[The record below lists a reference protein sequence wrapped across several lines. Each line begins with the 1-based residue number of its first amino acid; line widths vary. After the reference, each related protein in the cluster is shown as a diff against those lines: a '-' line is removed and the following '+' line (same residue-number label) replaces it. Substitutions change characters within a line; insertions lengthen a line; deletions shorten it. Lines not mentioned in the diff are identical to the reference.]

1 MALRQPAQQRA
12 RVRSQPFSFPAPT
25 RGWVANGNLA
35 VPQPGGAV
43 VMENWF
49 PTATGAIMRR
59 GKQIY
64 ATLGSGDL
72 DTTALFAYNDGNNR
86 KLFGATETTVYDI
99 TTIIS
104 PINYTL
110 GTEDGDEIVTDDGD
124 FIGQLSTGDLEVIT
138 GQTGGNWISVQ
149 FSTSGGAYL
158 VNVNGMD
165 PMQVYDG
172 ANWYPI
178 SASAVSTLNYD
189 AETVAFTVGETLT
202 GGTSG
207 ATAPILRV
215 DDNGTTGTLILGAIT
230 GGPFQNNET
239 ITDGDG
245 GSATADGASST
256 LFGAFTGVSTS
267 SLSYVWSF
275 KNRLF
280 FIEKETMDAW
290 YLPVD
295 QITGVA
301 VKFPLGG
308 EFSLGGSL
316 VFGASWSRDTGDGL
330 NAMCA
335 FFTSEGEVAI
345 YQGTNPADAAAWSQ
359 VGIYRIGK
367 TLGQLAH
374 ITAGGDLVIATDIG
388 FVPLSQALQKD
399 YAALSPSAVSAPIEV
414 EWNSAVQL
422 RSSEPWQCEV
432 WSAGQMVI
440 VALPTVNDQPDR
452 MFVANAR
459 TGAWAPFTNWGA
471 TCLQV
476 FEDRLFCGTTEGR
489 VFELNVTGLDD
500 GLPYTATYLPSFD
513 PIGTLGL
520 KSVSMARAV
529 LKASTA
535 LNERLS
541 IQKDYNVSLPN
552 VPDASPVSVS
562 GTWGSGVWGDS
573 VWGRPTE
580 KSVFQRWR
588 SVGGAGETIAPALQI
603 TSGSLVAI
611 DAEIIR
617 TDVLYDSGGFV
628 T

>member
-1 MALRQPAQQRA
+1 MGFRQPATRRTPAQ
-12 RVRSQPFSFPAPT
+12 SKPFVFPAPT
-25 RGWVANGNLA
+25 RGWISNGNLA
-35 VPQPGGAV
+35 VSQPAGAV
-43 VMENWF
+43 VLENWF

-64 ATLGSGDL
+64 ATLGNGDL
-72 DTTALFAYNDGNNR
+72 PTTAMFAYNDGNNR
-86 KLFGATETTVYDI
+86 KLFAANETTIYDI
-99 TTIIS
+99 TNITS
-104 PINYTL
+104 PTNYTI
-110 GTEDGDEIVTDDGD
+110 GTDEGDEIGTESDDV
-124 FIGQLSTGDLEVIT
+124 IGQRSTDGHDVVT
-138 GQTGGNWISVQ
+138 GQTGGDWISVQ
-149 FSTSGGAYL
+149 FETSGGAYL
-158 VNVNGMD
+158 VNVNGSD

-172 ANWYPI
+172 THWYPI
-178 SASAVSTLNYD
+178 SSSAVSTLNYD

-202 GGTSG
+202 GTTSG
-207 ATAPILRV
+207 ATATILRV

-230 GGPFQNNET
+230 GGPFDDNET

-245 GSATADGASST
+245 GSATADGASAT
-256 LFGAFTGVSTS
+256 LFGAFSGVDTS
-267 SLSYVWSF
+267 NLSYVWSF

-280 FIEKETMDAW
+280 FIEKETMNAW

-295 QITGVA
+295 QITGTA
-301 VKFPLGG
+301 TKFPLGG

-335 FFTSEGEVAI
+335 FFTSEGQVAI
-345 YQGTNPADAAAWSQ
+345 YQGTNPADADAWAQ

-367 TLGQLAH
+367 ALGKLAH

-399 YAALSPSAVSAPIEV
+399 YVALSPSAVSAPIEA
-414 EWNSAVQL
+414 EWNSAVAL
-422 RSSEPWQCEV
+422 RSSAAWQCEV

-459 TGAWAPFTNWGA
+459 TGAWAAFTNWGA
-471 TCLQV
+471 TCIQV
-476 FEDRLFCGTTEGR
+476 FEDRLFFGSTEGR
-489 VFELNVTGLDD
+489 VFEANVTGLDD
-500 GLPYTATYLPSFD
+500 GVPYTTTYIPSFD
-513 PIGTLGL
+513 AMQASGMKT
-520 KSVSMARAV
+520 VTMARAV
-529 LKASTA
+529 LKSATA

-541 IQKDYNVSLPN
+541 VQKDYKIRMPTA
-552 VPDASPVSVS
+552 PDASPSSSISTWDS
-562 GTWGSGVWGDS
+562 GIWGES
-573 VWGRPTE
+573 VWGRPAD

-588 SVGGAGETIAPALQI
+588 SVAGSGETIAIGVQI
-603 TSGSLVAI
+603 TSGTLVPI

-617 TDVLYDSGGFV
+617 TDAIYRNGALV

>member
-43 VMENWF
+43 LLENWF

-64 ATLGSGDL
+64 ATLGDGSIP
-72 DTTALFAYNDGNNR
+72 TTALFAYNDGNNR

-104 PINYTL
+104 ATNYTL
-110 GTEDGDEIVTDDGD
+110 VTDEGD
-124 FIGQLSTGDLEVIT
+124 DITTDTGDHLGMQSTGDLAVIT
-138 GQTGGNWISVQ
+138 GQTGGDWISVQ

-165 PMQVYDG
+165 PMEVYDG
-172 ANWYPI
+172 DHWYPI
-178 SASAVSTLNYD
+178 SSSVVSTLNYD
-189 AETVAFTVGETLT
+189 AESAPFTVGQTLT
-202 GGTSG
+202 GGTSA
-207 ATAPILRV
+207 ATAPIIRV
-215 DDNGTTGTLILGAIT
+215 DDAGTTGTLILGAVT
-230 GGPFQNNET
+230 GGPFQDNET
-239 ITDGDG
+239 ITDALTGA
-245 GSATADGASST
+245 ATANGASAT
-256 LFGAFTGVSTS
+256 LFGAFTGVDTS
-267 SLSYVWSF
+267 DLSYVWSF

-280 FIEKETMDAW
+280 FIQKGTMDAW

-295 QITGVA
+295 QITGAA

-308 EFSLGGSL
+308 EFALGGTL

-345 YQGTNPADAAAWSQ
+345 YQGTNPGDANAWSQ

-367 TLGQLAH
+367 TLGANAF

-414 EWNSAVQL
+414 EWNSAVAL
-422 RSSEPWQCEV
+422 RSSAPWHCEV
-432 WSAGQMVI
+432 WSAGQMV
-440 VALPTVNDQPDR
+440 VVVLPTVNDQPDR

-459 TGAWAPFTNWGA
+459 TGAWAPFTNWGG
-471 TCLQV
+471 TCIQV
-476 FEDRLFCGTTEGR
+476 FEDRLFFGSTEGR
-489 VFELNVTGLDD
+489 VFEANVTGLDD
-500 GLPYTATYLPSFD
+500 GLPYTASYLPSFD
-513 PIGTLGL
+513 PVGTLGL

-529 LKASTA
+529 LKASTS

-541 IQKDYNVSLPN
+541 IQKDYKVVLPN
-552 VPDASPVSVS
+552 APDASPVISS
-562 GTWGSGVWGDS
+562 GTWGSGTWGDS
-573 VWGRPTE
+573 VWGRQTE

-588 SVGGAGETIAPALQI
+588 SAAGAGETVAPALQI
-603 TSGSLVAI
+603 TSGSIVPI

-617 TDVLYDSGGFV
+617 TDILYDSGGFV

>member
-1 MALRQPAQQRA
+1 
-12 RVRSQPFSFPAPT
+12 
-25 RGWVANGNLA
+25 
-35 VPQPGGAV
+35 
-43 VMENWF
+43 
-49 PTATGAIMRR
+49 
-59 GKQIY
+59 
-64 ATLGSGDL
+64 
-72 DTTALFAYNDGNNR
+72 
-86 KLFGATETTVYDI
+86 
-99 TTIIS
+99 
-104 PINYTL
+104 
-110 GTEDGDEIVTDDGD
+110 
-124 FIGQLSTGDLEVIT
+124 
-138 GQTGGNWISVQ
+138 
-149 FSTSGGAYL
+149 
-158 VNVNGMD
+158 
-165 PMQVYDG
+165 
-172 ANWYPI
+172 
-178 SASAVSTLNYD
+178 
-189 AETVAFTVGETLT
+189 
-202 GGTSG
+202 
-207 ATAPILRV
+207 V

-552 VPDASPVSVS
+552 VPDASPVSTS
-562 GTWGSGVWGDS
+562 GTWGSGIWGDS

-580 KSVFQRWR
+580 KTVFQRWR
-588 SVGGAGETIAPALQI
+588 SAAGAGETVAPSLQI
-603 TSGSLVAI
+603 TSGSLAPI

-617 TDVLYDSGGFV
+617 TDILYDSGGFV